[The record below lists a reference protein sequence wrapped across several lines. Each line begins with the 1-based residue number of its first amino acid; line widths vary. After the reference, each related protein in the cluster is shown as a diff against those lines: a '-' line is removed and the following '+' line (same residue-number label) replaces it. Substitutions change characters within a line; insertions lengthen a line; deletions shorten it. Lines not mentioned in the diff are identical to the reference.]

1 MINMPC
7 SKLPAAESLERESVR
22 SLYEQ
27 AADRLRAHFMGMR
40 PGERVPTE
48 AELPRFFCFGGLK
61 LLRQEGQNGPVEPVM
76 EAGADVLP
84 ASARAVGKALTRCG
98 LTAYQ
103 WCSLAAVLC
112 FITLVLRRFDVGL
125 TAFAAGMTL
134 QIIFRTNG
142 KQAIAKLPWA
152 LL

>member
-98 LTAYQ
+98 LTA
-103 WCSLAAVLC
+103 
-112 FITLVLRRFDVGL
+112 
-125 TAFAAGMTL
+125 FAAGMTL